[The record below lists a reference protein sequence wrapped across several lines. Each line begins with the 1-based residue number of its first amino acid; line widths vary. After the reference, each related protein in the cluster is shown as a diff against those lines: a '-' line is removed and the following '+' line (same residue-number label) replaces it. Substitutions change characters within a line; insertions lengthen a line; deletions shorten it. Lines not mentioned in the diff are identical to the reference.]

1 MERLALSHPDVS
13 FKFISNGQTKMH
25 TSGNSNEKDLIYH
38 IYGRDITAALFRSA
52 QRQNISR

>member
-1 MERLALSHPDVS
+1 MSHPDVS

-38 IYGRDITAALFRSA
+38 IYGWRYYGGASSGLRRDRIFR
-52 QRQNISR
+52 